1 LLLTSVHPETPP
13 CHSEPFGWLPA
24 TKRGTGRIN
33 SAKNLCGSSNYEILR
48 RPPEAG
54 LLRMTPINM
63 VSGWALTNHHNLET
77 SDYLDKR
84 IRLKATE
91 L

>member
-1 LLLTSVHPETPP
+1 
-13 CHSEPFGWLPA
+13 
-24 TKRGTGRIN
+24 
-33 SAKNLCGSSNYEILR
+33 
-48 RPPEAG
+48 
-54 LLRMTPINM
+54 MTPINM